1 MTNAVLTGKRRTK
14 LPCRVTSTSCKAL
27 TRCCRTSF
35 FSHQISGI
43 EFLFLGAGRTVAT
56 PEHTGTVRALLPG
69 DSFALVIFNYLLR
82 RESFVGS
89 THIDHWPQSFCSLT
103 FRLLSR
109 SRPSS
114 APPPQPRVSSAN
126 LLCFAIDI
134 DSLLDIPFSRLV
146 GETLHCK
153 PRLTQNVNYSPEGVS
168 TTRSWRKQ
176 TSRGADGKT
185 LRDETS
191 RHWDGTQRL
200 RVALWPVLQ
209 G

>member
-1 MTNAVLTGKRRTK
+1 MLQDFFFFPPNIGHWISFPGCGEDGGYTRAHWDGPCFVTGRQ
-14 LPCRVTSTSCKAL
+14 LCVGHFQL
-27 TRCCRTSF
+27 
-35 FSHQISGI
+35 
-43 EFLFLGAGRTVAT
+43 
-56 PEHTGTVRALLPG
+56 
-69 DSFALVIFNYLLR
+69 
-82 RESFVGS
+82 SFVGS

-109 SRPSS
+109 SPPL
-114 APPPQPRVSSAN
+114 PPPPPHLVSALLICCVLLSISTPFLIFPSAG
-126 LLCFAIDI
+126 L
-134 DSLLDIPFSRLV
+134 S